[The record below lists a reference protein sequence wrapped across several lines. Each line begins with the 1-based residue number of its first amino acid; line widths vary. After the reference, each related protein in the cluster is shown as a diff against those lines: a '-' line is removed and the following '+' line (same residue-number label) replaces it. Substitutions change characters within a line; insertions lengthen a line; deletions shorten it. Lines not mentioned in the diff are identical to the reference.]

1 MVPVLLQQEFI
12 TSNSGILHQRPQEK
26 ITFYT
31 IFCLFFILKIFYLL
45 DEDNNWGLNMSELK
59 KKLDGARPHCL
70 PRALVLINPG
80 NPTGTLNVYLF
91 VITCNNSNE
100 DDDDDDDDDDANDNK
115 ISLFTLDIVLP
126 HSQVIAFELSFYG
139 VSLIKG
145 CSLYQGVSYI
155 GVLFTG
161 VFFSLLFLMNS
172 SLYRDVHYLG
182 SR

>member
-1 MVPVLLQQEFI
+1 
-12 TSNSGILHQRPQEK
+12 
-26 ITFYT
+26 
-31 IFCLFFILKIFYLL
+31 
-45 DEDNNWGLNMSELK
+45 MSELK

-70 PRALVLINPG
+70 PRAIVLINPG

-91 VITCNNSNE
+91 VLTCNNINE
-100 DDDDDDDDDDANDNK
+100 DDDDDDDDYVDDD
-115 ISLFTLDIVLP
+115 DIVLA
-126 HSQVIAFELSFYG
+126 HSQVIAFELSFHG

-161 VFFSLLFLMNS
+161 VFPCFRCVLLFLMN

>member
-1 MVPVLLQQEFI
+1 MVPVLFQQEFI
-12 TSNSGILHQRPQEK
+12 TSNSGIFPQRPQEK

-91 VITCNNSNE
+91 VITCNNINE
-100 DDDDDDDDDDANDNK
+100 DDDDDDDDYDDDDDD
-115 ISLFTLDIVLP
+115 DIVLA
-126 HSQVIAFELSFYG
+126 HSQVSAFELSFHG

-145 CSLYQGVSYI
+145 CSLYQSVSYI
-155 GVLFTG
+155 AFFLPGCFRVSG
-161 VFFSLLFLMNS
+161 VFSFF
-172 SLYRDVHYLG
+172 
-182 SR
+182 

>member
-1 MVPVLLQQEFI
+1 
-12 TSNSGILHQRPQEK
+12 
-26 ITFYT
+26 
-31 IFCLFFILKIFYLL
+31 
-45 DEDNNWGLNMSELK
+45 MSELK

-91 VITCNNSNE
+91 VITCNNINE
-100 DDDDDDDDDDANDNK
+100 DDDDDDDDDDDYDDDD
-115 ISLFTLDIVLP
+115 DIVLA
-126 HSQVIAFELSFYG
+126 HSQVSAFQLSFHG

-145 CSLYQGVSYI
+145 CSLYQSVSYI

-161 VFFSLLFLMNS
+161 VFPCFRCVLLFLMN

>member
-1 MVPVLLQQEFI
+1 MVPVLLQQEFV
-12 TSNSGILHQRPQEK
+12 TSNSG
-26 ITFYT
+26 T

-91 VITCNNSNE
+91 VITCNNINE
-100 DDDDDDDDDDANDNK
+100 DDDDDDDDDEDDDGNDNK
-115 ISLFTLDIVLP
+115 ISLFTLDIVLA
-126 HSQVIAFELSFYG
+126 HSQVIAFELSFHG

-145 CSLYQGVSYI
+145 RSLYQGVSYI

-161 VFFSLLFLMNS
+161 VFFFPF
-172 SLYRDVHYLG
+172 Y
-182 SR
+182 

>member
-12 TSNSGILHQRPQEK
+12 TSNSGILPQRPQEK

-80 NPTGTLNVYLF
+80 NPTGTWNVHLF
-91 VITCNNSNE
+91 VITCNNMNE
-100 DDDDDDDDDDANDNK
+100 DDDDDDDDDDGNDNK
-115 ISLFTLDIVLP
+115 ISLFIPDIVFI
-126 HSQVIAFELSFYG
+126 STQSG
-139 VSLIKG
+139 
-145 CSLYQGVSYI
+145 
-155 GVLFTG
+155 
-161 VFFSLLFLMNS
+161 
-172 SLYRDVHYLG
+172 
-182 SR
+182 

>member
-12 TSNSGILHQRPQEK
+12 TSNSG
-26 ITFYT
+26 T

-115 ISLFTLDIVLP
+115 ISLFTLDIVLA
-126 HSQVIAFELSFYG
+126 HSQVIAFELSFHG

-145 CSLYQGVSYI
+145 CSLYQGV
-155 GVLFTG
+155 T
-161 VFFSLLFLMNS
+161 
-172 SLYRDVHYLG
+172 
-182 SR
+182 